1 MRNTEI
7 LCRKWNVVAVL
18 ALLTAGLP
26 TFIACGANPAPQVK
40 IDTNALPNELK
51 ATSFAPVIKKV
62 APSVVNIY
70 TSKTLRERQGMHPLF
85 NDPMFRRFFGDQF
98 GQPGQPRERRE
109 QSLGSGV
116 IVTTDGYILTASH
129 VVEGADEVKVALASG
144 GQEYEAK
151 VIGTDPPTDIA
162 VLKIQADNG
171 FPAVTMASDA
181 TLEVGDV
188 VLAIGNPF
196 GVGQTVTVGI
206 VSAMERGG
214 FGITGYENF
223 IQTDAAINP
232 GNSGGALVDAGG
244 RLVGINTAI
253 ISRSGGFMGVGF
265 AVPATM
271 AHSVMVQLI
280 QTGKV
285 SRGFLGINIQ
295 PLTRELA
302 RGFGLPEDTS
312 GILVSGITPN
322 GAAGKAGMREGDVI
336 TEVNGRKVTDP
347 RSLQLAVAQ
356 IAPGTKTSVK
366 VLRGERGRKPA
377 EKTLT
382 VTLGTLPT
390 NAFSA
395 RGGEPEEER
404 GADVDG
410 LDGVEVTDID
420 QRMRQQFD
428 LPSNV
433 RGALVVNV
441 DPNSN
446 SARAGLRPGDVIQS
460 IDRQPVRSADEA
472 VALSEK
478 AKDDTILVQV
488 WTRLPGGPGGTRY
501 VSVPNRKQQ
510 PEQEQEEER

>member
-1 MRNTEI
+1 MRNSEI
-7 LCRKWNVVAVL
+7 LGRASSL
-18 ALLTAGLP
+18 ALVLTILAAGVP
-26 TFIACGANPAPQVK
+26 AFTACGAESAPQVK

-70 TSKTLRERQGMHPLF
+70 TSKTMRERQGMHPLF
-85 NDPMFRRFFGDQF
+85 NDPFFRRFFGDDF
-98 GQPGQPRERRE
+98 GERSQPRERSE

-129 VVEGADEVKVALASG
+129 VVDGADEVKVSLAAG
-144 GQEYEAK
+144 GQEHTAK
-151 VIGTDPPTDIA
+151 IIGTDPPTDIA

-171 FPAVTMASDA
+171 FPAITMASDA
-181 TLEVGDV
+181 TVEVGDV

-196 GVGQTVTVGI
+196 GVGQTVTMGI
-206 VSAMERGG
+206 VSGMERGG

-253 ISRSGGFMGVGF
+253 LSRSGGFMGVGF
-265 AVPATM
+265 AVPSTM

-302 RGFGLPEDTS
+302 RGFGLPQDTS
-312 GILVSGITPN
+312 GVLVSGITPN

-347 RSLQLAVAQ
+347 RALQLAVSQ
-356 IAPGTKTSVK
+356 IAPGTKTSIK
-366 VLRGERGRKPA
+366 VLRGERGKKPS
-377 EKTLT
+377 EKTLN
-382 VTLGTLPT
+382 VTLGTLPA
-390 NAFSA
+390 NAFGM
-395 RGGEPEEER
+395 RGGETQDESGSE
-404 GADVDG
+404 VDG

-420 QRMRQQFD
+420 ERMRQQFG
-428 LPSNV
+428 LPANV
-433 RGALVVNV
+433 RGAIVVKV

-460 IDRQPVRSADEA
+460 IDREPVQSAEEA

-478 AKDDTILVQV
+478 AKDDTVLLQV
-488 WTRLPGGPGGTRY
+488 WTRVPGGPGGTRFI
-501 VSVPNRKQQ
+501 SVPNRKQQ
-510 PEQEQEEER
+510 PSEEEER